1 MVTYLCLHNSVTIA
15 TYLLPE
21 ADLRI
26 RALSAAD
33 GGGPSVAKKKSILV
47 DPKQISLVSK
57 SEKEKKNISGPP
69 PPVSLLCHW
78 GPSTYLLAQLFLRGG
93 GANLLDGALQTIF

>member
-1 MVTYLCLHNSVTIA
+1 MYGYAFRCALRYRTESWHGGRT
-15 TYLLPE
+15 E

-33 GGGPSVAKKKSILV
+33 GGALQWQKISNLV

-57 SEKEKKNISGPP
+57 SEKKKSSPP
-69 PPVSLLCHW
+69 RR
-78 GPSTYLLAQLFLRGG
+78 LLACY
-93 GANLLDGALQTIF
+93 ATGALQQTCSHNSF